1 MKEIDVTLKGVTH
14 AFKNGKYGEDLLY
27 VTMAVSTCVMNN
39 ENGAKR
45 DFPIPPLVTVCIS
58 PYRLVVPIDEKYR
71 LTRNGSE
78 VEFHVTGTVNN
89 PKVTLVKVDERKDCP
104 LADFLKKTLEL
115 EAE

>member
-27 VTMAVSTCVMNN
+27 VTMAVSTCVMNH
-39 ENGAKR
+39 ENGVKR

-58 PYRLVVPIDEKYR
+58 PYRLVVPLNEKYL

-78 VEFHVTGTVNN
+78 VEFHVTGTVSK
-89 PKVTLVKVDERKDCP
+89 PEVTLAKVEEREDSP
-104 LADFLKKTLEL
+104 LEDFLKKTLEP